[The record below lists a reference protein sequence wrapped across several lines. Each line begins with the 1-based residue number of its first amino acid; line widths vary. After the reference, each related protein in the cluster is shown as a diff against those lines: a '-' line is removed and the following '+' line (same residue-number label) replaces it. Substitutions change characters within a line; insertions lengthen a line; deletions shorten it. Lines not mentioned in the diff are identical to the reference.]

1 MAWLIRKGNADSY
14 SLHLGYQAVSDHGGK
29 LPNYSKHSVAE
40 DGQHYDTVSLTWND
54 EDQQRAVIERLTGGY
69 GYIPQ
74 CQATGRLPDRIKVR
88 RTSGWS

>member
-40 DGQHYDTVSLTWND
+40 DGQHYDTVSLNWND
-54 EDQQRAVIERLTGGY
+54 EDQQRAVVERLTGRYYCTMQGDKAY
-69 GYIPQ
+69 
-74 CQATGRLPDRIKVR
+74 
-88 RTSGWS
+88 S

>member
-14 SLHLGYQAVSDHGGK
+14 SLHLGYQAVSDHGAK

-54 EDQQRAVIERLTGGY
+54 EDQQRAVVERLTGRHS
-69 GYIPQ
+69 IAAQ
-74 CQATGRLPDRIKVR
+74 CQATRPAPIAQKCVA
-88 RTSGWS
+88 TPQWS